1 MAGYP
6 PLVPEIDDETTRTL
20 MNLPMVSFFF
30 RLSPGFLL
38 GVQLNRSVK
47 TFFLSFLSKFRL
59 AGANT

>member
-6 PLVPEIDDETTRTL
+6 PLVPDIDDETTRTL

-38 GVQLNRSVK
+38 GVQLNSNVK

-59 AGANT
+59 AGENT